1 MQRNLTID
9 PNCEAGQRR
18 QVTDQAAWK
27 FQLLGLLDR
36 PCPFDAVR
44 PRTEK
49 VDHFQFR

>member
-9 PNCEAGQRR
+9 PNYEAGQRS

-27 FQLLGLLDR
+27 LQLLDR

-44 PRTEK
+44 PRTGK